1 MYAEISAA
9 LASLKTVTDLVKAA
23 GSMANYGEML
33 AAVNTVQE
41 KLSQALIANL
51 ASAEKQA
58 ALLERVRELE
68 EEAMKLKDWEAKS
81 KDYVLQAVG
90 VEQRHFAQVYKPALQ
105 SAQARHWACTKCFQ
119 ERKLY
124 VLNAHGLHQYRCPNC
139 GTEIT
144 PIIRGGS
151 PAPIESAYE

>member
-1 MYAEISAA
+1 MYAEISGA
-9 LASLKTVTDLVKAA
+9 LASLKTITELVKAA
-23 GSMANYGEML
+23 GSMSNYGEML

-41 KLSQALIANL
+41 KLSQALVANL
-51 ASAEKQA
+51 TSAEKQA

-68 EEAMKLKDWEAKS
+68 EQAVKFKDWETKS

-90 VEQRHFAQVYKPALQ
+90 VEQRHFAQVYKPAVQ
-105 SAQARHWACTKCFQ
+105 PAQARHWACTKCFE

-124 VLNAHGLHQYRCPNC
+124 VLNAHGLLHYKCPNC

-151 PAPIESAYE
+151 PAPIDSAYE